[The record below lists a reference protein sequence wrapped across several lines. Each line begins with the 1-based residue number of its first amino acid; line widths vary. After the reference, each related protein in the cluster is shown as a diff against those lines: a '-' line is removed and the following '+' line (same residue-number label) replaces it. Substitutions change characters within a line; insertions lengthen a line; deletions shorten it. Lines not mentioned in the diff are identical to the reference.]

1 MAIRLDPRR
10 LSALK
15 QLAGEASM
23 RPGELVTS
31 WVEERIDAARGV
43 PPVSPAA
50 RPAAEDRREGPVSA
64 QAFARLAERV
74 EALTARL
81 DALADAREKA
91 GTRAATASAV
101 EATPAVEAT
110 TAVPQSEPVK
120 KRRGRPPKNAV
131 REAAPA
137 TAADDG
143 ELEAA
148 GGAPATARKGG
159 ARRSSAT
166 SRPRAAGRRV
176 PLHQAI
182 IAAITEHG
190 PMSAAEIADA
200 IGREGSYQAP
210 RTDKPLDAATVNS
223 RVSNP
228 VYRSLFRR
236 DEGRIALAQQ

>member
-15 QLAGEASM
+15 QLAGEAGM

-43 PPVSPAA
+43 PPVSPGAG
-50 RPAAEDRREGPVSA
+50 PAAAEGVVSA
-64 QAFARLAERV
+64 QAFARLADRV
-74 EALTARL
+74 EALSERL
-81 DALADAREKA
+81 DALADSREKA
-91 GTRAATASAV
+91 GAPAATAPVA
-101 EATPAVEAT
+101 EATPAADAAPAEQQ
-110 TAVPQSEPVK
+110 PEPVK
-120 KRRGRPPKNAV
+120 KRRGRPPKNAT
-131 REAAPA
+131 APA
-137 TAADDG
+137 TAAHDG
-143 ELEAA
+143 EVEATA
-148 GGAPATARKGG
+148 GATTSARRRRPRKSSAPA
-159 ARRSSAT
+159 
-166 SRPRAAGRRV
+166 RPRAAGRRV

-182 IAAITEHG
+182 ITAINEHG

-210 RTDKPLDAATVNS
+210 RSDKPLDAATVNS

>member
-15 QLAGEASM
+15 QLAGEAGM

-31 WVEERIDAARGV
+31 WVEERIDATRGV

-50 RPAAEDRREGPVSA
+50 RPAADDRREGAVSA

-74 EALTARL
+74 EALTERL
-81 DALADAREKA
+81 DALADARQKA
-91 GTRAATASAV
+91 GAPAAPPPAAEATAV
-101 EATPAVEAT
+101 EQQP
-110 TAVPQSEPVK
+110 EPVK
-120 KRRGRPPKNAV
+120 KRRGRPPKNAMP
-131 REAAPA
+131 EAAPA
-137 TAADDG
+137 VAADDG

-148 GGAPATARKGG
+148 GGAPATVRKGG

-166 SRPRAAGRRV
+166 GRPRAAARRV